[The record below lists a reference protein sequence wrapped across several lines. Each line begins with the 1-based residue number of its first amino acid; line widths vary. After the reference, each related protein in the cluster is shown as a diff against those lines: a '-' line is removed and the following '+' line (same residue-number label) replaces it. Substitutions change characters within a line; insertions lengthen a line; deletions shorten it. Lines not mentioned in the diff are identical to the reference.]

1 MMREECIKMNKRF
14 VSFSFAFMMLISL
27 VSCKQYEGAYAFFRQ
42 DHGNIEKID
51 ICAYDHANNKTRT
64 VVATLTQE
72 QEESFLADLAALQCK
87 QYLPGDHTRSY
98 GTFQICI
105 TYVDGEL
112 ELIGPYN
119 IGYVTAEGIG
129 GLTNYYPASERDLWN
144 IVAKY
149 VDNEVLEQLT

>member
-1 MMREECIKMNKRF
+1 MNKRI
-14 VSFSFAFMMLISL
+14 VSFAFALIVVISL
-27 VSCKQYEGAYAFFRQ
+27 VGCQQYEGPYAFFRQ
-42 DHGNIEKID
+42 DHGNVEKID
-51 ICAYDHANNKTRT
+51 VCVYDHKNNRTRT

-72 QEESFLADLAALQCK
+72 QEEAFLADLTALQCK

-119 IGYVTAEGIG
+119 VGYVTAEGTG
-129 GLTNYYPASERDLWN
+129 CLTNYYPASERDLWN

-149 VDNEVLEQLT
+149 VDNEVLEQLK